1 MKIMYL
7 AEDYF
12 RKHNIRSNANVIYK
26 TPKDALFDVGK
37 YNKELE
43 KIVEE
48 KDIIVDYNYN
58 LVEIDGDKKRLHLNT
73 LKQTIERQ

>member
-48 KDIIVDYNYN
+48 RDIIVDYNYN

>member
-37 YNKELE
+37 YNKRIRE
-43 KIVEE
+43 
-48 KDIIVDYNYN
+48 NC
-58 LVEIDGDKKRLHLNT
+58 
-73 LKQTIERQ
+73 